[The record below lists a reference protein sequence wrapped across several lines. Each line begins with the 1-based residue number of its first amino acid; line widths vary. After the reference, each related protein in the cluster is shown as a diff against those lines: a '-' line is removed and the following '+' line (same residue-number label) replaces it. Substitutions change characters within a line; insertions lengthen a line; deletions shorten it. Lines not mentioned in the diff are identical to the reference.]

1 VVPLVEL
8 KLIEGT
14 TTADQKI
21 ELIER
26 LTDAV
31 VSVRGEDLRPDVWVV
46 ITEVPSGAWGAGG
59 VPVS

>member
-1 VVPLVEL
+1 VPLVEL

-31 VSVRGEDLRPDVWVV
+31 VSVRGEDLRPDIWVV
-46 ITEVPSGAWGAGG
+46 ITEVPSRAWGAGG
-59 VPVS
+59 VPIS